1 VAEVHL
7 LAFAGHCGYI
17 SRKVAADEIAKGLTM
32 IKGKRKVLLTTMT
45 IENM

>member
-7 LAFAGHCGYI
+7 LAFVRHCAE
-17 SRKVAADEIAKGLTM
+17 KVVADEIAKGLTM